1 MSAAVE
7 TRPATAADVKRLDT
21 LKAQFALRG
30 HSVFAI
36 EDGAFLVTRHGLCKH
51 CPSIE
56 ALDAFAQQVGAVR

>member
-7 TRPATAADVKRLDT
+7 TRPATAADAKRLDT

-36 EDGAFLVTRHGLCKH
+36 EDGAFLVTRMGMCKH
-51 CPSIE
+51 CPDIE
-56 ALDAFAQQVGAVR
+56 ALEAFARQAGAVR